1 MPVDSPLSSNPILI
15 DDDWAALPWPPLSSL
30 IVESVLLDK
39 KLCAVINR
47 LAPTLQHLDLTAAT
61 VDAIEDVLP
70 NIALSLPHLTNLTLG
85 NVRPELAASFLSSLG
100 ESENPAAL
108 YNLTLSLI
116 NYRPDDKL
124 AKTINPFK
132 HTLHIINCCTQPSG
146 RLWLDDE
153 RKVTRI
159 PGIVLNGGRKTDHF
173 RPSQRYPITD
183 ATKKSAVI
191 RRIAKYARSL

>member
-1 MPVDSPLSSNPILI
+1 M
-15 DDDWAALPWPPLSSL
+15 
-30 IVESVLLDK
+30 
-39 KLCAVINR
+39 
-47 LAPTLQHLDLTAAT
+47 
-61 VDAIEDVLP
+61 DAIEDVLP

-85 NVRPELAASFLSSLG
+85 NVRPELAASFFLSLG

-173 RPSQRYPITD
+173 RPSQRYPIID
-183 ATKKSAVI
+183 ATKESSVI
-191 RRIAKYARSL
+191 RRIAKYARSLQDTLEFGHRHFERLAEDGNHVELEKGFAVLEKLRIWQRLV